1 VTIPD
6 FEIFTRLRA
15 RRVRTRVPPE
25 ARTETEG
32 GDGVRIERRR
42 RPRAASARTKQDS
55 RQDAAVE
62 TWVIGRIAGPKPD
75 AGT

>member
-15 RRVRTRVPPE
+15 RRLRTRVPPK
-25 ARTETEG
+25 ARTEPE

-42 RPRAASARTKQDS
+42 RPRTASARTKQDS
-55 RQDAAVE
+55 GHDVE